1 MRKIILAI
9 SLVVFGSASFAQTS
23 YLWLTKSDTTGKAFR
38 GILDLQGSATVG
50 STFLTKELVKPFVV
64 GGTVTA
70 EARNSVLAGM
80 TDLGIFGGGKGLGD
94 SA

>member
-1 MRKIILAI
+1 MRKIILAAAFI
-9 SLVVFGSASFAQTS
+9 LVGGLTFAQTS

-50 STFLTKELVKPFVV
+50 STFLTTELVKPFVV

-80 TDLGIFGGGKGLGD
+80 TDLGI
-94 SA
+94 